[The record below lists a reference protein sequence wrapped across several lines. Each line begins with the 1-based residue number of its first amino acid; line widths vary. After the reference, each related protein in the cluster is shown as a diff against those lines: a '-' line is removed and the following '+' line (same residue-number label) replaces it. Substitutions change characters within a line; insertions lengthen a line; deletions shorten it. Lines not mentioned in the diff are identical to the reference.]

1 MPYDRT
7 TFITRTA
14 LEGVAFDFASDQ
26 DVQYGD
32 GVTGGFLQDKLF
44 TPKPVDR
51 SLKKAYQIDTSK
63 LRLMNTE
70 KSTNAEPDLVDE
82 QIFSTN
88 ITLQEHKAGAEVNP
102 RDEED
107 ADLPILVGDA
117 RKTQISMLAILNRRE
132 KLAFD
137 AATTSG
143 NYPTALTSAL
153 SSGSRWN
160 EAGGDP
166 ESDMITINQAVMNLA
181 GKRVNA
187 IAMGDKTADKI
198 RLSPVWRART
208 QYTQGGPIP
217 WALIKAFLGVQ
228 YLFVGTA
235 RRDSANEGATSSI
248 DGFWSDNVIAYYYNP
263 SPGIFDVSYGHMY
276 LEKAPIWTRI
286 WVDERR
292 SGSRGPMRRVTC
304 GSEYKMQAGYVDA
317 SGSTKF
323 GAGYLLRTAVA

>member
-14 LEGVAFDFASDQ
+14 LEGVAFDFMTDQ
-26 DVQYGD
+26 GQ
-32 GVTGGFLQDKLF
+32 FLQDKLF
-44 TPKPVDR
+44 TPKPVDK
-51 SLKKAYQIDTSK
+51 SLKKAYQMDTSK

-70 KSTNAEPDLVDE
+70 KSTNSEPDLIDE
-82 QIFSTN
+82 QIFSTS
-88 ITLQEHKAGAEVNP
+88 ITLVEHKAGAEVNP

-132 KLAFD
+132 KLAAD

-143 NYPTALTSAL
+143 NYPSALTSAL

-160 EAGGDP
+160 EVGGDP
-166 ESDMITINQAVMNLA
+166 ESDMITINQALINQCGRRA
-181 GKRVNA
+181 NA
-187 IAMGDKTADKI
+187 VAMGDKTMDKI
-198 RLSPVWRART
+198 RLSPVWRDRT
-208 QYTQGGPIP
+208 KYTAAGPIP
-217 WALIKAFLGVQ
+217 AELIKAYLGVE
-228 YLFVGTA
+228 YMFVGSA
-235 RRDSANEGATSSI
+235 RRDTANEGATSSI
-248 DGFWSDNVIAYYYNP
+248 DGFWADNVIAYYYNP

-276 LEKAPIWTRI
+276 LEKAPIWTSI

-292 SGSRGPMRRVTC
+292 RGARGPMRRVTV
-304 GSEYKMQAGYVDA
+304 GSEYKLQAGYVDA